1 MLLNIR
7 RRHFGVVRS
16 NPGFPRG
23 RSGDGRDSRRGPI
36 DRPSRAPRRRARPAR
51 APPRR
56 ITRGRALSRTRARR
70 RGVRSTPATTS
81 ARSGSAGAR
90 PARVRRAR
98 RGPSRARGLDS
109 FYGAPARRANPRKL
123 RRVRERSPPD
133 SPSDY
138 PCGRPPRRGRD
149 PPSTRRRRDPP
160 DVSVETT
167 PRSSPRNIIR
177 GRASRRASAFVSPR
191 GGAPRVLPRGRSEA
205 SRSRRPRPR
214 TGRARAAVISPS
226 SSRGPRGFA
235 RPRPARLLWQTT
247 PGRSTRLAR
256 RARLG
261 SACGLVGPRSE
272 RPRGPFRLIFAV
284 APSSRRAALGPLD
297 LQGLDTSS

>member
-1 MLLNIR
+1 MSATFWR
-7 RRHFGVVRS
+7 PFESGVPAREV
-16 NPGFPRG
+16 
-23 RSGDGRDSRRGPI
+23 GDGRDSRRGPI

-70 RGVRSTPATTS
+70 RGVRSTPVATS

-123 RRVRERSPPD
+123 RRVQELVAARFAD
-133 SPSDY
+133 SDY

-191 GGAPRVLPRGRSEA
+191 GGAPRVLPRGRS
-205 SRSRRPRPR
+205 
-214 TGRARAAVISPS
+214 
-226 SSRGPRGFA
+226 
-235 RPRPARLLWQTT
+235 
-247 PGRSTRLAR
+247 
-256 RARLG
+256 
-261 SACGLVGPRSE
+261 
-272 RPRGPFRLIFAV
+272 
-284 APSSRRAALGPLD
+284 
-297 LQGLDTSS
+297 